1 MVVRDR
7 LKELQEKSKYYKD
20 GQVDDIEM
28 KPLNS
33 KDKLDMQSFFQS
45 AEEIALGLSEI
56 KSNVEKMKGLQ
67 RRILYEPSRVERDK
81 FQAEH
86 SDLID
91 INKSLGGK
99 IQRLVKNEIE
109 ANNKLENKSLNTHEM
124 SELRLRKTQ
133 IATQASRYLEI
144 WAEYST
150 MQVRS
155 WFGCCRRQEGKVVFF
170 LQVEFREKAKESLA
184 KNIRITNNSLTTEEI
199 EDKIDK
205 GVSSV
210 QSLTDPLL
218 FAVLRGCQCLQ
229 FCNPPGDDGSQG
241 TTQGHREQTCGL
253 PQTGGF
259 H

>member
-1 MVVRDR
+1 MLLRIIESVFRELTTRVTMVVRDR

-20 GQVDDIEM
+20 GQTDEIEM

-56 KSNVEKMKGLQ
+56 KSNVDKMKGLQ
-67 RRILYEPSRVERDK
+67 KRILTEPSRVERDK

-99 IQRLVKNEIE
+99 VQRLIKNEIE
-109 ANNKLENKSLNTHEM
+109 ANSKLENKSLTSHHL

-150 MQVRS
+150 
-155 WFGCCRRQEGKVVFF
+155 
-170 LQVEFREKAKESLA
+170 LQVEFREKAKASLA

-199 EDKIDK
+199 EEKIDN
-205 GVSSV
+205 GRISFLCVCS
-210 QSLTDPLL
+210 D
-218 FAVLRGCQCLQ
+218 
-229 FCNPPGDDGSQG
+229 
-241 TTQGHREQTCGL
+241 
-253 PQTGGF
+253 
-259 H
+259 

>member
-1 MVVRDR
+1 MLLRIIESVFRELTTTVTMVVRDR

-20 GQVDDIEM
+20 GQTDEIEM

-33 KDKLDMQSFFQS
+33 KDKLDMQSFFQA

-56 KSNVEKMKGLQ
+56 KSNVDKMKGLQ
-67 RRILYEPSRVERDK
+67 RRILNEPSRVERDK

-99 IQRLVKNEIE
+99 IQRLIKNEIE
-109 ANNKLENKSLNTHEM
+109 ANNKLENKTLNTHEM

-150 MQVRS
+150 MQVRP
-155 WFGCCRRQEGKVVFF
+155 WFGCCRRRDSCGK
-170 LQVEFREKAKESLA
+170 
-184 KNIRITNNSLTTEEI
+184 
-199 EDKIDK
+199 
-205 GVSSV
+205 
-210 QSLTDPLL
+210 
-218 FAVLRGCQCLQ
+218 
-229 FCNPPGDDGSQG
+229 
-241 TTQGHREQTCGL
+241 
-253 PQTGGF
+253 
-259 H
+259 

>member
-1 MVVRDR
+1 MLLRIIESVFRELTTTVTMVVRDR

-20 GQVDDIEM
+20 GQTDEIEM

-56 KSNVEKMKGLQ
+56 KSNVDKMKGLQ
-67 RRILYEPSRVERDK
+67 KRILTEPSRVERDK

-99 IQRLVKNEIE
+99 VQRLIKNEIE
-109 ANNKLENKSLNTHEM
+109 ANSKLENKSLTSHHL

-150 MQVRS
+150 
-155 WFGCCRRQEGKVVFF
+155 
-170 LQVEFREKAKESLA
+170 LQVEFREKAKASLA

-199 EDKIDK
+199 EEKIDN
-205 GVSSV
+205 GRI
-210 QSLTDPLL
+210 T
-218 FAVLRGCQCLQ
+218 VLC
-229 FCNPPGDDGSQG
+229 FFSD
-241 TTQGHREQTCGL
+241 
-253 PQTGGF
+253 
-259 H
+259 

>member
-20 GQVDDIEM
+20 GQTDEIEM

-56 KSNVEKMKGLQ
+56 KSNVDKMKGLQ
-67 RRILYEPSRVERDK
+67 KRILTEPSRVERDK

-99 IQRLVKNEIE
+99 VQRLIKNEIE
-109 ANNKLENKSLNTHEM
+109 ANSKLENKSLTSHHL

-150 MQVRS
+150 
-155 WFGCCRRQEGKVVFF
+155 
-170 LQVEFREKAKESLA
+170 LQVEFREKAKASLA

-199 EDKIDK
+199 EEKIDN
-205 GVSSV
+205 GRI
-210 QSLTDPLL
+210 T
-218 FAVLRGCQCLQ
+218 VLC
-229 FCNPPGDDGSQG
+229 FFSD
-241 TTQGHREQTCGL
+241 
-253 PQTGGF
+253 
-259 H
+259 

>member
-1 MVVRDR
+1 MLLRIIESVFRELTTRVTMVVRDR

-20 GQVDDIEM
+20 GQTDEIEM

-56 KSNVEKMKGLQ
+56 KSNVDKMKGLQ
-67 RRILYEPSRVERDK
+67 KRILTEPSRVERDK

-99 IQRLVKNEIE
+99 VQRLIKNEIE
-109 ANNKLENKSLNTHEM
+109 ANSKLENKSLTSHHL

-150 MQVRS
+150 
-155 WFGCCRRQEGKVVFF
+155 
-170 LQVEFREKAKESLA
+170 LQVEFREKAKASLA

-199 EDKIDK
+199 EEKIDN
-205 GVSSV
+205 GRISV
-210 QSLTDPLL
+210 LCFFSD
-218 FAVLRGCQCLQ
+218 
-229 FCNPPGDDGSQG
+229 
-241 TTQGHREQTCGL
+241 
-253 PQTGGF
+253 
-259 H
+259 

>member
-1 MVVRDR
+1 MRMVVRDR

-33 KDKLDMQSFFQS
+33 KDKLDMQSFFQA

-56 KSNVEKMKGLQ
+56 KSNVDKMKGLQ
-67 RRILYEPSRVERDK
+67 KRILTEPSRVERDK

-99 IQRLVKNEIE
+99 VQRLVKNEIE
-109 ANNKLENKSLNTHEM
+109 ANNKLENKSLTPHQV
-124 SELRLRKTQ
+124 SELRMRKTQ

-144 WAEYST
+144 WAEYNT
-150 MQVRS
+150 MQVS
-155 WFGCCRRQEGKVVFF
+155 EQAGSHHHGEGN
-170 LQVEFREKAKESLA
+170 EATGREK
-184 KNIRITNNSLTTEEI
+184 LTGTFL
-199 EDKIDK
+199 
-205 GVSSV
+205 GRV
-210 QSLTDPLL
+210 Q
-218 FAVLRGCQCLQ
+218 REG
-229 FCNPPGDDGSQG
+229 QG
-241 TTQGHREQTCGL
+241 IAGQKYPYYEQ
-253 PQTGGF
+253 QSD

>member
-20 GQVDDIEM
+20 GQTDEIEM

-56 KSNVEKMKGLQ
+56 KSNVDKMKGLQ
-67 RRILYEPSRVERDK
+67 KRILTEPSRVERDK

-99 IQRLVKNEIE
+99 VQRLIKNEIE
-109 ANNKLENKSLNTHEM
+109 ANSKLENKSLTSHHL

-150 MQVRS
+150 
-155 WFGCCRRQEGKVVFF
+155 
-170 LQVEFREKAKESLA
+170 LQVEFREKAKASLA

-199 EDKIDK
+199 EEKIDN
-205 GVSSV
+205 GRISV
-210 QSLTDPLL
+210 L
-218 FAVLRGCQCLQ
+218 F
-229 FCNPPGDDGSQG
+229 FCSD
-241 TTQGHREQTCGL
+241 
-253 PQTGGF
+253 
-259 H
+259 

>member
-20 GQVDDIEM
+20 GQTDEIEM

-56 KSNVEKMKGLQ
+56 KSNVDKMKGLQ
-67 RRILYEPSRVERDK
+67 KRILTEPSRVERDK

-99 IQRLVKNEIE
+99 VQRLIKNEIE
-109 ANNKLENKSLNTHEM
+109 ANSKLENKSLTSHHL

-150 MQVRS
+150 
-155 WFGCCRRQEGKVVFF
+155 
-170 LQVEFREKAKESLA
+170 LQVEFREKAKASLA

-199 EDKIDK
+199 EEKIDN
-205 GVSSV
+205 GRISFLCVCS
-210 QSLTDPLL
+210 D
-218 FAVLRGCQCLQ
+218 
-229 FCNPPGDDGSQG
+229 
-241 TTQGHREQTCGL
+241 
-253 PQTGGF
+253 
-259 H
+259 

>member
-1 MVVRDR
+1 MLLRIIESVFRELTTTVTMVVRDR

-20 GQVDDIEM
+20 GQTDEIEM

-56 KSNVEKMKGLQ
+56 KSNVDKMKGLQ
-67 RRILYEPSRVERDK
+67 KRILTEPSRVERDK

-99 IQRLVKNEIE
+99 VQRLIKNEIE
-109 ANNKLENKSLNTHEM
+109 ANSKLENKSLTSHHL

-150 MQVRS
+150 
-155 WFGCCRRQEGKVVFF
+155 
-170 LQVEFREKAKESLA
+170 LQVEFREKAKASLA

-199 EDKIDK
+199 EEKIDN
-205 GVSSV
+205 GRISV
-210 QSLTDPLL
+210 L
-218 FAVLRGCQCLQ
+218 F
-229 FCNPPGDDGSQG
+229 FCSD
-241 TTQGHREQTCGL
+241 
-253 PQTGGF
+253 
-259 H
+259 

>member
-1 MVVRDR
+1 MLLRIIESVFRELANRVTMVVKDR

-33 KDKLDMQSFFQS
+33 KDKLNMQGFFQS

-56 KSNVEKMKGLQ
+56 KNNVDKMKGLQ
-67 RRILYEPSRVERDK
+67 KRILTEPSRVERDK

-99 IQRLVKNEIE
+99 VQRLIKNEIE
-109 ANNKLENKSLNTHEM
+109 ANSKLENKSLNTHEL

-144 WAEYST
+144 WAEYNT
-150 MQVRS
+150 
-155 WFGCCRRQEGKVVFF
+155 
-170 LQVEFREKAKESLA
+170 LQVEFREKAKASLA

-205 GVSSV
+205 GGSTLSS
-210 QSLTDPLL
+210 D
-218 FAVLRGCQCLQ
+218 
-229 FCNPPGDDGSQG
+229 
-241 TTQGHREQTCGL
+241 
-253 PQTGGF
+253 
-259 H
+259 

>member
-20 GQVDDIEM
+20 GQTDEIEM

-45 AEEIALGLSEI
+45 AEVIALGLSEI
-56 KSNVEKMKGLQ
+56 KSNVDKMKGLQ
-67 RRILYEPSRVERDK
+67 KRILTEPSRVERDK

-99 IQRLVKNEIE
+99 VQRLIKNEIE
-109 ANNKLENKSLNTHEM
+109 ANSKLENKSLTSHHL

-150 MQVRS
+150 
-155 WFGCCRRQEGKVVFF
+155 
-170 LQVEFREKAKESLA
+170 LQVEFREKAKASLA

-199 EDKIDK
+199 EEKIDN
-205 GVSSV
+205 GRISV
-210 QSLTDPLL
+210 L
-218 FAVLRGCQCLQ
+218 F
-229 FCNPPGDDGSQG
+229 FCSD
-241 TTQGHREQTCGL
+241 
-253 PQTGGF
+253 
-259 H
+259 